1 MAIDN
6 KKIFQT
12 KKPGGTPKAKTFAEK
27 FAEERKKQGAGGTF
41 MFKGKK
47 YSTNRADDNK
57 KKVSADKKKS
67 TTNKKFVAKKDST
80 PTMLKK
86 KKNDPIS
93 NITVKTQ
100 PTKEEIE
107 ARTKRQKPRF
117 GDESLIKKDE
127 TPDMSKTKVIKTN
140 TNKGNLLQRMRNKK
154 AGGKIKYNKGGGD
167 LFVAR
172 AYGGKIGN

>member
-80 PTMLKK
+80 PTIFKK
-86 KKNDPIS
+86 KKTDPVS
-93 NITVKTQ
+93 KITVKSK
-100 PTKEEIE
+100 PTKEEVE
-107 ARTKRQKPRF
+107 ARTKPKKPRF
-117 GDESLIKKDE
+117 GDESLITKN
-127 TPDMSKTKVIKTN
+127 TDMSKTKVIKTN

-154 AGGKIKYNKGGGD
+154 SGGKIKYNKGGGD
-167 LFVAR
+167 LFVSR
-172 AYGGKIGN
+172 AYGGKIGY

>member
-12 KKPGGTPKAKTFAEK
+12 KKPGGITKAKTFAEK

-47 YSTNRADDNK
+47 YSTNRADDKK
-57 KKVSADKKKS
+57 KKVSKDTKKS
-67 TTNKKFVAKKDST
+67 TTNKKFDAKKDST

-100 PTKEEIE
+100 PSKEEIE

-117 GDESLIKKDE
+117 GDESLIKKRD
-127 TPDMSKTKVIKTN
+127 PDMSKTKVIKTN

-154 AGGKIKYNKGGGD
+154 VGGKIKYNKGGGD
-167 LFVAR
+167 LFVSR

>member
-12 KKPGGTPKAKTFAEK
+12 RKPGGTSKAKTFAEK

-47 YSTNRADDNK
+47 YSTNRADDKK
-57 KKVSADKKKS
+57 KKVSKDTKKS
-67 TTNKKFVAKKDST
+67 TTNKKFVAKKDDT

-100 PTKEEIE
+100 PSKEEIE
-107 ARTKRQKPRF
+107 ARTKRKKPRF
-117 GDESLIKKDE
+117 GDESLITKN
-127 TPDMSKTKVIKTN
+127 TDMSKTKVIKTN

-154 AGGKIKYNKGGGD
+154 VGGKIKYNKGGGD
-167 LFVAR
+167 LFVSR